1 MTASGT
7 FSLDTATYLTG
18 NQTITLSG
26 DVSGSGTTAITT
38 TIGTN
43 RVTNSMLAQVATA
56 TFKGRTTA
64 GTGNVEDL
72 TATQATALLDTFT
85 SSLKGLTPA
94 SGGGTTN
101 FLRADGTWAAPSGGG
116 GGGQMT
122 TPNFSVIGSSGV
134 NQLAQ
139 IQQKPTRAYVVSGD
153 VANGLSLERNRL
165 QNATL

>member
-1 MTASGT
+1 LAVAAG
-7 FSLDTATYLTG
+7 LT
-18 NQTITLSG
+18 N
-26 DVSGSGTTAITT
+26 
-38 TIGTN
+38 
-43 RVTNSMLAQVATA
+43 VA
-56 TFKGRTTA
+56 KI
-64 GTGNVEDL
+64 
-72 TATQATALLDTFT
+72 ATQKFE
-85 SSLKGLTPA
+85 
-94 SGGGTTN
+94 GGGSMGGGST
-101 FLRADGTWAAPSGGG
+101 PSGGG